1 MMDWIN
7 VVQSVGFPICMVGA
21 MGWYIKNMTDRN
33 DLKIEKQA
41 IYYQEQ
47 IEKLEKSHAEAMEKI
62 TDALNNN
69 TLALTRLTDKLE
81 VDVDD
86 E

>member
-1 MMDWIN
+1 MDWIN

-21 MGWYIKNMTDRN
+21 MGWYIKNMTDKN
-33 DLKIEKQA
+33 DAKVERQA

-47 IEKLEKSHAEAMEKI
+47 IDKLERGHKESMEKI
-62 TDALNNN
+62 TEALNNN
-69 TLALTRLTDKLE
+69 TIALTKLTERLE
-81 VDVDD
+81 VNEDD